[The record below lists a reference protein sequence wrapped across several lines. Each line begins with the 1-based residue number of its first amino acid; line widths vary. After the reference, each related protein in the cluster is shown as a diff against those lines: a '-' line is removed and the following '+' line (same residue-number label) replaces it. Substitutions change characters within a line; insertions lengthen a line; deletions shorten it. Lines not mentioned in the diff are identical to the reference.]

1 MRRPV
6 LDPAARALADATAQ
20 PPFLYGMPPAEARAA
35 VRDLQHPEFFVPGV
49 TRESLPG
56 AGLTLFRPAGA
67 GGPLPV
73 VLYLHGGWVFGGE
86 DSHGR
91 LARELALGSGAA
103 VAFADY
109 TRAPE
114 ARYPVALREA
124 RAALD
129 WIRTHGDGHGL
140 DPARVAVAG
149 DAEGGAL
156 AAALALVDPHGLAG
170 QLLLCPA
177 TDASFDTGSYRDFA
191 EGHFLRAADM
201 RWSWDQYLP
210 DPVHRTEMTASPLRA
225 TDADLA
231 ALPPALV
238 VTAEADI
245 LRDEGEAYA
254 ARMRAAGV
262 RATSVRY
269 DGVIHGFLTLNA
281 LRGTH
286 AAAMAID
293 QAGRFL
299 ASVLREK

>member
-1 MRRPV
+1 MRRSV
-6 LDPAARALADATAQ
+6 LEPAAKALADATAQ

-35 VRDLQHPEFFVPGV
+35 IRDLQHPEFLVPGV
-49 TRESLPG
+49 TRERLTD
-56 AGLTLFRPAGA
+56 AGLTLFRPDHA

-73 VLYLHGGWVFGGE
+73 VVYLHGGWVFGGE
-86 DSHGR
+86 HSHGR
-91 LARELALGSGAA
+91 LARELARGSGAA
-103 VAFADY
+103 VAFVHY
-109 TRAPE
+109 SRAPE

-124 RAALD
+124 RAALG
-129 WIRTHGDGHGL
+129 WIRSHGAAHGL
-140 DPARVAVAG
+140 DPARIAVAG

-156 AAALALVDPHGLAG
+156 AAALALLDPRDLAG

-177 TDASFDTGSYRDFA
+177 TDASADTGSYWEFA
-191 EGHFLRAADM
+191 EGYFLRAADM
-201 RWSWDQYLP
+201 RWSWDQYLA
-210 DPVHRTEMTASPLRA
+210 DPVHRAEMTACPLRA

-238 VTAEADI
+238 ITAEADI

-262 RATSVRY
+262 TATSVRY
-269 DGVIHGFLTLNA
+269 DGVIHGFVTLNA

-299 ASVLREK
+299 AQILRRK